1 MALDEFILPPHRE
14 WAHFIEAMK
23 NHDLGAI
30 WRAIGEAGI
39 HAPSDSYHMTGLFQA
54 VSGKNPEAYDWISR
68 CVALEPHAVEAWYN
82 LGVIAERSISISEA
96 NRNYLQALQRA
107 PEHPPTHQA
116 LARLYRV
123 LVGKVLCCPQEFEII
138 NVEISTYCSLR
149 CPGCGRTA
157 HAPHFNKLMSL
168 DRFTRLIE
176 NLPPAKTIT
185 LSGLGEPL
193 LHPEVSSIV
202 KHSKESGKFKK
213 INMVSNLMTKR
224 RENYDDLFLSG
235 LDELRVSV
243 DSLDPV
249 LIQKLRTGSDLSLLN
264 STLGYLIGKGRSV
277 TVNIVLST
285 DNKDDVINT
294 LYKLNSMGKVA
305 VSLQFYLDMG
315 RPEGCM
321 NLEDQEEIL
330 IKIKKAR
337 DHLENITLYGPMNL
351 KSYQSYLCGSP
362 WQTLTLD
369 VNGDLMPCCLV
380 RDPSIFGKANVIEQ
394 TLAEIWAAPEVRAFL
409 TSFIEKSPDFCGGCF
424 ENIRVSEHQGYAP
437 GVRPYLAGDVRA
449 FPSAPHEKPPAT

>member
-1 MALDEFILPPHRE
+1 MVLDDFSLPPHRD
-14 WAHFIEAMK
+14 WAPFIEAMR

-68 CVALEPHAVEAWYN
+68 CVALKPNAVEAWYN
-82 LGVIAERSISISEA
+82 LGIIAERSISVSEA
-96 NRNYLQALQRA
+96 NRTYLQALQRA
-107 PEHPPTHQA
+107 PEHLPTHQA

-168 DRFTRLIE
+168 DRFTRLMDH
-176 NLPPAKTIT
+176 LPPAKTIT

-193 LHPEVSSIV
+193 LHPDVASIV
-202 KHSKESGKFKK
+202 KLSKKSGKFEK
-213 INMVSNLMTKR
+213 INMVSNLMTKK
-224 RENYDDLFLSG
+224 REIYDELFSSG

-249 LIQKLRTGSDLSLLN
+249 LLQKIRTGSDLTRLTENLR
-264 STLGYLIGKGRSV
+264 YLIEQGRSV
-277 TVNIVLST
+277 TINIVLSF
-285 DNKDDVINT
+285 DNKDDVVNT
-294 LYKLNSMGKVA
+294 LFKLNSMGKVA

-315 RPEGCM
+315 RPEGCLS
-321 NLEDQEEIL
+321 LEDQEETL
-330 IKIKKAR
+330 IKIKQVR
-337 DHLENITLYGPMNL
+337 DQLENVTLYGPMNL
-351 KSYQSYLCGSP
+351 RRYESYLCGSP
-362 WQTLTLD
+362 WQKLTVD
-369 VNGDLMPCCLV
+369 VHGDLMPCCLV
-380 RDPSIFGKANVIEQ
+380 RDPSIFGQANAIEQ
-394 TLAEIWAAPEVRAFL
+394 SLAEIWAAPEVRAFL

-424 ENIRVSEHQGYAP
+424 ENIRMSEHQGYAP
-437 GVRPYLAGDVRA
+437 GVRPYLAEEGQA
-449 FPSAPHEKPPAT
+449 FASAPQEKPPAT